1 MRLTQPWNPSWLRVV
16 SHENHAA
23 SPPVARLTTV
33 EGPLSETHL
42 QHLSFILLSSVMSP
56 VTIYDTT
63 LRDGTQGTGISF
75 STLDKIRVAER
86 LDQFGVHY
94 IEGGWPGSNPKDAA
108 FFQEAAKRTWK
119 TAKITAFG
127 MTRRGKIKVE
137 DDAQV
142 QMLLDASTPVVTI
155 VGKTWPLHVTEVFRV
170 SLEEN
175 LAMIS
180 DTVAYLKSHGR
191 EVLYDA
197 EHFFDSFKEDPEY
210 SLKTIQA
217 AKDAGADM
225 IVLCETN
232 GGALPEFVEE
242 VTRKV
247 VETLGCP
254 IGIHTHNDGGVGVA
268 NALAAVR
275 AGACQVQGTINGYGE
290 RVGNCNLVTVMPTLQ
305 LKMGIDVGVDLTHLR
320 DLAHFVDE
328 LANVPHDIRAPYVGM
343 AAFTHKGGL
352 HVHAV
357 QKLARTYEHVDPDL
371 VGNERII
378 TISDMSGQSNILV
391 KAEGMGMPLEKGSD
405 DVQKILAE
413 VKRLESEGYEFEAAE
428 ASFEL
433 LIRRQLGEAV
443 KFFEPLEYHTTHR
456 FHFDSDYEN
465 TEATVKLRIGDENVY
480 TVDEGDG
487 PVNALDMAL
496 RKALVPIFPE
506 IAQMVL
512 LDYKVRIIDSRSGSA
527 AKTRVLVV
535 SGDGDTSWGTV
546 GVSTN
551 IINASWLALIDSIEY
566 FLLKQKGK
574 A

>member
-1 MRLTQPWNPSWLRVV
+1 
-16 SHENHAA
+16 
-23 SPPVARLTTV
+23 
-33 EGPLSETHL
+33 
-42 QHLSFILLSSVMSP
+42 MS

-75 STLDKIRVAER
+75 STLDKIRVAEK
-86 LDQFGVHY
+86 LDEFGIHY

-119 TAKITAFG
+119 NAKITAFG
-127 MTRRGKIKVE
+127 MTRRGRIKVE

-142 QMLLDASTPVVTI
+142 QMLLDAQTPAVTI
-155 VGKTWPLHVTEVFRV
+155 VGKTWPLHVTEVFQV

-180 DTVAYLKSHGR
+180 DTVAYLKKHGR

-197 EHFFDSFKEDPEY
+197 EHFFDSFREDPEY
-210 SLKTIQA
+210 SLQTIKA
-217 AKDAGADM
+217 AHDAGADL

-247 VETLGCP
+247 IAHLGCP
-254 IGIHTHNDGGVGVA
+254 VGIHTHNDGGVGVA

-290 RVGNCNLVTVMPTLQ
+290 RVGNCNLITVMPNLQ
-305 LKMGIDVGVDLTHLR
+305 LKMGYDLGLDMTKLR
-320 DLAHFVDE
+320 DLAYFVDE
-328 LANVPHDIRAPYVGM
+328 LANVPHDIRAPYVGL

-357 QKLARTYEHVDPDL
+357 QKLARTYEHIDPAL

-378 TISDMSGQSNILV
+378 TISDMSGQTNVLI
-391 KAEGMGMPLEKGSD
+391 KAEAMGLPLGKGTPE
-405 DVQKILAE
+405 VQKILAE
-413 VKRLESEGYEFEAAE
+413 VKRMESEGYEFEAAE

-433 LIRRQLGEAV
+433 LIRKQLGQDT
-443 KFFEPLEYHTTHR
+443 KCFKLLEFHTTHR
-456 FHFDSDYEN
+456 CHVGQGTET
-465 TEATVKLRIGDENVY
+465 TEATVKLEANDVVEY

-487 PVNALDMAL
+487 PVNALDKAL
-496 RKALVPIFPE
+496 RKALLPHFPE
-506 IAQMVL
+506 IAKVRL
-512 LDYKVRIIDSRSGSA
+512 EDYKVRIIDSGSGTA
-527 AKTRVLVV
+527 ARIRVLIV
-535 SGDGDTSWGTV
+535 SNDGEKTWGTV

-551 IINASWLALIDSIEY
+551 VIDASWQALVDSFEY
-566 FLLKQKGK
+566 YLLKQ
-574 A
+574 